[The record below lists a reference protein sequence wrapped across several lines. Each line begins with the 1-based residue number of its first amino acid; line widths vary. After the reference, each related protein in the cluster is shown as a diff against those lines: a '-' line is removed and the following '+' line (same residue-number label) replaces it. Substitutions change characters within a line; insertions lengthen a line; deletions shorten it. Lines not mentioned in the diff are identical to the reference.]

1 MNSPDWLI
9 EGGWCLWLLI
19 ALSIVSLSVCIYK
32 LISFIGLRLYNKR
45 AYQFWLDAMPGIE
58 NMTHTD
64 YADKPINPHHPAT
77 RLMRFCATA
86 LASSLDKQE
95 LENKLS
101 LRAEQEIEQLKNGMR
116 PLEVISALAPLI
128 GLLGTVLGMIN
139 AFQSLQ
145 QAGSKVDP
153 AMLSGG
159 ISQALITTAAG
170 LIVAIPTTAAWHYL
184 DSITTKQHASIE
196 HLLTEY
202 LSLPMIRAKFL

>member
-9 EGGWCLWLLI
+9 QGGWCLWLLI
-19 ALSIVSLSVCIYK
+19 ALSIVSFSVCIYK
-32 LISFIGLRLYNKR
+32 FISFIGLRLYKKNE
-45 AYQFWLDAMPGIE
+45 YQFWLDAIPRIE

-64 YADKPINPHHPAT
+64 YTNKRISPQHPAT
-77 RLMRFCATA
+77 RLMKFCAVS
-86 LASSLDKQE
+86 LASSLDKQA

-101 LRAEQEIEQLKNGMR
+101 FQAEQEIDKLKSGMR
-116 PLEVISALAPLI
+116 ILEVISALAPLI
-128 GLLGTVLGMIN
+128 GLLGTVLGMIDS
-139 AFQSLQ
+139 FQSLQ

-184 DSITTKQHASIE
+184 DSLTTRQHASIE

-202 LSLPMIRAKFL
+202 LSLPMIKAKFL